1 MTIEINGEI
10 TDIFP
15 AELVTSNF
23 EKRVTWVKEVDVQ
36 YPNTYPLEFH
46 QGDVNLLD
54 NFVPGDLVT
63 CKVDVRGRQWNK
75 GGKSGCMVTLKCW
88 SISRTGTAA
97 RPAPSTRQQT
107 GGIPPKNEPKAPQDG
122 QPPVVGQDDDL
133 PF

>member
-1 MTIEINGEI
+1 MTIEIKGEI
-10 TDIFP
+10 TDVFP

-23 EKRVTWVKEVDVQ
+23 EKRVAWVKEVDVQ

-46 QGDVNLLD
+46 QNDVNLLD

-63 CKVDVRGRQWNK
+63 CKVDVRGRQWTKN
-75 GGKSGCMVTLKCW
+75 GKSGCMLTLKCW
-88 SISRTGTAA
+88 RIDRTGSAS

-107 GGIPPKNEPKAPQDG
+107 GGIPPKNEPKAPEGG
-122 QPPVVGQDDDL
+122 QPPVYGPDDDL